1 MLSGEIWAPQ
11 PRGGPASCI
20 RSRLRTVDSV
30 EMAALLVSNVAV
42 AGGSV
47 PVLVTAGHHL
57 GSHGPRQHFS

>member
-1 MLSGEIWAPQ
+1 MLSGEIWTPQ

-20 RSRLRTVDSV
+20 RSRLQTGDSV

-47 PVLVTAGHHL
+47 PVLVTAGH
-57 GSHGPRQHFS
+57 